1 MARSSFSVTLPH
13 NSATSNAAG
22 SASDR
27 RLPFVAAALVG
38 VILIAG
44 TRAIIVARPNAH
56 ASHSSDTRATK
67 APSAELTSSATP
79 STTATPDVSASSQV
93 STPIDANRAV
103 TRNAATSQQNT
114 STSVAPTATST
125 KRSPLAAA
133 LAPEA
138 DAKAFDQSSELEE
151 PIELAGETPV
161 ATALLAQIK
170 TPVGRGR
177 PARTALDWRTI
188 ISRPGITFAFE
199 DITDASSATAAVA
212 GARAIRTHSS
222 IDVTLDMDSL
232 FGWSGMTI
240 YAQHKSFSGRNGS
253 GEGAFMQNYSNIDA
267 DRFRALGEVFVEQR
281 LWQDRMRVKAGRLD
295 FNTEFAA
302 TDNGGSF
309 LNSSMGFS
317 PSIAAAPTFPLP
329 TAGVNVV
336 LTPRENTTVALGNF
350 NGLDGA
356 PAATGSTSRFQIAQA
371 SHAWSFGDNAGRAGI
386 GAYRHTGLFNAI
398 TDEDGADPSVNGV
411 RGWFGTLDQTV
422 WTGAARASDETPAAS
437 VAAFAQFG
445 HSSTNVQGIHSHQG
459 GGVTFSGLSARR
471 ANDVLGIGAT
481 YAKWNGGGEAITE
494 VYYAFPVTSHLS
506 LVADWQ
512 RVHRHENTFSRW
524 MGNVLTMRS
533 IVSF

>member
-1 MARSSFSVTLPH
+1 MTLPH
-13 NSATSNAAG
+13 NSATSNAADT
-22 SASDR
+22 ASDR

-67 APSAELTSSATP
+67 APAVALTTIASP
-79 STTATPDVSASSQV
+79 SPIATPDVSAASQAPA
-93 STPIDANRAV
+93 SAGANRAT
-103 TRNAATSQQNT
+103 TRNAATAQHST
-114 STSVAPTATST
+114 STSAVPAAART
-125 KRSPLAAA
+125 KRSPVVAEPAVDNVA
-133 LAPEA
+133 RP
-138 DAKAFDQSSELEE
+138 FDQSSELEE
-151 PIELAGETPV
+151 PIELVGETPV
-161 ATALLAQIK
+161 ATALLAQVK
-170 TPVGRGR
+170 TPVGRGQ
-177 PARTALDWRTI
+177 PARTALDWRAI
-188 ISRPGITFAFE
+188 VSRPGITFAFE
-199 DITDASSATAAVA
+199 DITDASSATAGIA

-232 FGWSGMTI
+232 FGWNGMTI

-281 LWQDRMRVKAGRLD
+281 LWQDRLRIKAGRLD
-295 FNTEFAA
+295 FNSEFAA

-309 LNSSMGFS
+309 LNASMGFS

-329 TAGVNVV
+329 TAGVNVF
-336 LTPRENTTVALGNF
+336 LTPRENTTIALGNF

-356 PAATGSTSRFQIAQA
+356 PAAVGSTSRFQIAQA
-371 SHAWSFGDNAGRAGI
+371 SHAWSLGDNAGRIGL
-386 GAYRHTGLFNAI
+386 GAYRHTGLFNAT
-398 TDEDGADPSVNGV
+398 TDDEGADPHVKGV
-411 RGWFGTLDQTV
+411 GGWFGTLDQTV
-422 WTGAARASDETPAAS
+422 WTGAPRANADDTPSASIATFAQIGHTNAS
-437 VAAFAQFG
+437 V
-445 HSSTNVQGIHSHQG
+445 QGVYSHHA
-459 GGVTFSGLSARR
+459 GGVTLSGLSARR

-481 YAKWNGGGEAITE
+481 SAVFNGGSEMIGELF
-494 VYYAFPVTSHLS
+494 YAFPVTSHLS

-512 RVHRHENTFSRW
+512 RVHRRENNVRRF